1 MIRIPK
7 YQIIKEANNS
17 DVRAEYLVVARLG
30 GATFGL
36 WRRHSAFSRLAAK
49 IARIPEA
56 DVVYRNTLWSW
67 RCLRRRQKLFRCLD
81 RDYLAV
87 KCFLLERFLHDAVFE
102 SETSTLFAEFFELAP
117 AV

>member
-67 RCLRRRQKLFRCLD
+67 RCLRRRQRWFRCLD
-81 RDYLAV
+81 ADYLTI

-102 SETSTLFAEFFELAP
+102 SGSSALFADFLEIRRP
-117 AV
+117 A